1 MRCYNCKYKKFL
13 TFGGVVLIL
22 LKWLFFI
29 VITLLMWTFY
39 FKYIA
44 INTKEFKRERRLD
57 ERQLRIRLEILSNTF
72 GYMFLI
78 VMSYIAIKLAGLS
91 GDAHNWFANNPEII
105 FVAVLFIIYTINV
118 VIVKKKY
125 S

>member
-1 MRCYNCKYKKFL
+1 M
-13 TFGGVVLIL
+13 VL

-29 VITLLMWTFY
+29 IITLSMWTFY
-39 FKYIA
+39 FKYVA

-57 ERQLRIRLEILSNTF
+57 ERQLRIRLEILSSTF

-78 VMSYIAIKLAGLS
+78 VMSYIAVKLAGLS
-91 GDAHNWFANNPEII
+91 GNSHNWFTNNPEII
-105 FVAVLFIIYTINV
+105 FVALLFIIYTINA

>member
-1 MRCYNCKYKKFL
+1 M
-13 TFGGVVLIL
+13 VL

-29 VITLLMWTFY
+29 MITLSMWTFY
-39 FKYIA
+39 FKYVA

-78 VMSYIAIKLAGLS
+78 VMSYIAVKLAGLS
-91 GDAHNWFANNPEII
+91 ENSHNWFTNNPEII
-105 FVAVLFIIYTINV
+105 FVAVLFIIYTINA

>member
-1 MRCYNCKYKKFL
+1 MRCYNCKCKKFL

-78 VMSYIAIKLAGLS
+78 FMSYIAIKLAGLS
-91 GDAHNWFANNPEII
+91 GNAHNWFANNPEII

>member
-1 MRCYNCKYKKFL
+1 M
-13 TFGGVVLIL
+13 LIL
-22 LKWLFFI
+22 LKWIFFI

-44 INTKEFKRERRLD
+44 INTKEFKREKRLD

-91 GDAHNWFANNPEII
+91 GDAHNWFTNNPEII
-105 FVAVLFIIYTINV
+105 FVAVLFITYTINV

>member
-1 MRCYNCKYKKFL
+1 M
-13 TFGGVVLIL
+13 IL

-44 INTKEFKRERRLD
+44 INTKEFKGERRLD